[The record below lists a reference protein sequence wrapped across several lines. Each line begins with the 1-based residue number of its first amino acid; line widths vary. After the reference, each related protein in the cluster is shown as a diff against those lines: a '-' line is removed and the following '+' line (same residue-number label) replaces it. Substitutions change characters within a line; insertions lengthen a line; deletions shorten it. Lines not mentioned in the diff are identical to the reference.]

1 MSRVVAL
8 GPKGNEWSYDKDA
21 RAYDLTRGASPLA
34 FTLRTT
40 KGPTD
45 TSITLA
51 PSLSALVV
59 VDMQNF
65 FLHPSCSNHPTGL
78 VAAERTLELIKKC
91 REVGIKIIWLN
102 WGLNDGDLE
111 NMPAATERSFNK
123 SLVATP
129 LDDRRTRVG
138 FDSDLGEGRG
148 RLLMEESWNAALY
161 GALHDA
167 ASDSDTFCSKNRMSG
182 FWHSETP
189 LAKAL
194 VSGGFRSLLFA
205 GVNTDRCVLGTLV
218 DAYNRGYDCI
228 MVEDCCA
235 TTTPGGQ
242 EVTIYNTAE
251 IYGFVIDS
259 KSVITGMLSTEA
271 HI

>member
-1 MSRVVAL
+1 MSQVVTL
-8 GPKGNEWSYDKDA
+8 GPKGDEWSYDKDA
-21 RAYDLTRGASPLA
+21 RAYDLTRGASPSA

-65 FLHPSCSNHPTGL
+65 FVHPSCNNHPTGL
-78 VAAERTLELIKKC
+78 VAVERTLELVKKC

-111 NMPAATERSFNK
+111 NMPAATERSFDR
-123 SLVATP
+123 SLVATS
-129 LDDRRTRVG
+129 LDNKRTRLG
-138 FDSDLGEGRG
+138 FGSDLGEGRG
-148 RLLMEESWNAALY
+148 RLLMEGSWNAALY

-167 ASDSDTFCSKNRMSG
+167 ARGSDTFCSKNRISG

-189 LAKAL
+189 LGKAL

-205 GVNTDRCVLGTLV
+205 GVNTDQCVLGTLA

-235 TTTPGGQ
+235 TVTPGGQ
-242 EVTIYNTAE
+242 EVTIYNAAG
-251 IYGFVIDS
+251 IYGFVVDS
-259 KSVITGMLSTEA
+259 NSVIKGTHSTEA
-271 HI
+271 GI